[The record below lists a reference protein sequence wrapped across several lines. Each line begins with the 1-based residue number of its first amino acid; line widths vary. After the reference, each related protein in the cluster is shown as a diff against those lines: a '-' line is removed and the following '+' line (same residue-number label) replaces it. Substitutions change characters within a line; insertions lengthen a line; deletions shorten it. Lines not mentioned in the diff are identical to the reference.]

1 MEILGIF
8 GTGIFILS
16 IIALAICAFIF
27 WVVMIIDCAGR
38 EFKNPNDK
46 IVWILILVFLH
57 VLGALIYWVV
67 VKKSSSSSA

>member
-1 MEILGIF
+1 
-8 GTGIFILS
+8 
-16 IIALAICAFIF
+16 
-27 WVVMIIDCAGR
+27 MIIDCAGR